1 MTRLV
6 FRKLLTKLR
15 GPSFIAAFKTLRDV
29 EGATVSLSD
38 LLAATEQILVFVQQD
53 MHIFGFISSAS
64 LNEINLRSLA
74 RGRDENEVAKVT

>member
-1 MTRLV
+1 
-6 FRKLLTKLR
+6 
-15 GPSFIAAFKTLRDV
+15 LRDV

>member
-15 GPSFIAAFKTLRDV
+15 GPSFIAAFKTLQDV
-29 EGATVSLSD
+29 QGTTVSLSD

-53 MHIFGFISSAS
+53 MDIFGFISSAS